1 VPLTIRPALRSMSPG
16 IRSNI
21 WLFGAILI
29 DGVGFAPKTEPR
41 PVMKQTTVAPRR

>member
-1 VPLTIRPALRSMSPG
+1 MSPG

-29 DGVGFAPKTEPR
+29 DGVGFAPKPSLG
-41 PVMKQTTVAPRR
+41 PW